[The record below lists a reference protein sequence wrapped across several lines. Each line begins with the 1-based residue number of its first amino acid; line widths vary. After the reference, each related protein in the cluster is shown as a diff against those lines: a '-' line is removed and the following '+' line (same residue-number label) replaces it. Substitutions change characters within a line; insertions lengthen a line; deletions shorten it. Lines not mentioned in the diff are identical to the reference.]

1 MSISINVNRSVTEFP
16 QEQTNSYA
24 VGNENIGNRYENC
37 RQTQVCRSA
46 GDEAHK

>member
-24 VGNENIGNRYENC
+24 VGNARKISETDMKIAAKRK
-37 RQTQVCRSA
+37 SA
-46 GDEAHK
+46 GRRQ